1 MPGPGQGKH
10 SQKKKRRENFAF
22 NLNANIAAVN
32 AILNT
37 DTLIARTDP
46 PANETAPKTASY
58 MVPNAR
64 TATLTAPTPSAVT
77 TAAGLTN
84 ETAQEN
90 SHTAT

>member
-1 MPGPGQGKH
+1 MPGLGQGKH
-10 SQKKKRRENFAF
+10 SQKKKRRENAL

-32 AILNT
+32 TVLNT

-46 PANETAPKTASY
+46 PANETALKTASY

-64 TATLTAPTPSAVT
+64 TATLTALTPSAVT
-77 TAAGLTN
+77 TTAGLTN

-90 SHTAT
+90 SHTAI

>member
-10 SQKKKRRENFAF
+10 SQKKKRHENTL
-22 NLNANIAAVN
+22 NLNVNIAAVN
-32 AILNT
+32 AVLNT
-37 DTLIARTDP
+37 DTLIARTDL
-46 PANETAPKTASY
+46 PANEMAPKTASY

-64 TATLTAPTPSAVT
+64 TATPTAPTPSTVT

-84 ETAQEN
+84 ETAQES